1 MGSFI
6 EKTAKTVD
14 LAISEALS
22 ELNLSA
28 DDVVI
33 EVLDEGESGGLLGFG
48 KKPARIRVYYGDENE
63 TAKSALE
70 AETGDDFADLGSTAQ
85 TAAKTRHEKAAVLT
99 ADEESEP
106 EEADIDDAE
115 NAALDYLQV
124 VLSGL
129 GMHGRI
135 SSWLDE
141 EENLHFEVEGDD
153 LGAAIGRRGETL
165 DAIQYLTNLVANTN
179 TDNHI
184 RVIVDIGGYRQRRD
198 NKLRDMALRM
208 AERSLSENKKI
219 RLKPMNPAERRK
231 IHLSLSDY
239 PGVTTWS
246 EGYEPARY
254 IVIAPQ
260 DDEAGPSDM
269 KEEYWDG
276 EFDDN

>member
-14 LAISEALS
+14 SAISEALA

-28 DDVVI
+28 DDVAI

-48 KKPARIRVYYGDENE
+48 KKPARIRVYYGDDGE
-63 TAKSALE
+63 TDEHALE
-70 AETGDDFADLGSTAQ
+70 DEEDNELTELDSADQAVVKPQ
-85 TAAKTRHEKAAVLT
+85 HDKAIAYV
-99 ADEESEP
+99 ADEEDEQ
-106 EEADIDDAE
+106 EEADIDNAE

-141 EENLHFEVEGDD
+141 EQNLHFEVEGED

-165 DAIQYLTNLVANTN
+165 DAIQYLTNLVANSN

-184 RVIVDIGGYRQRRD
+184 RVVVDIGGYRQRRD
-198 NKLRDMALRM
+198 KKLSDMALRT
-208 AERSLSENKKI
+208 AERALNENKKI

-231 IHLSLSDY
+231 VHLALSSY
-239 PGVTTWS
+239 QGITTWS
-246 EGYEPARY
+246 EGYEPVRH
-254 IVIAPQ
+254 IVIAPEGAEA
-260 DDEAGPSDM
+260 DSADEKAD
-269 KEEYWDG
+269 YWDG

>member
-14 LAISEALS
+14 LAISEALA
-22 ELNLSA
+22 ELKLSA
-28 DDVVI
+28 DDVAI

-48 KKPARIRVYYGDENE
+48 KKPARIRVYYGDGDG
-63 TAKSALE
+63 T
-70 AETGDDFADLGSTAQ
+70 DDFAPEDDAGDDLDDLDLALQ
-85 TAAKTRHEKAAVLT
+85 TAVKTHREETAVRT
-99 ADEESEP
+99 AGKKTKSEEI
-106 EEADIDDAE
+106 DIDNAE
-115 NAALDYLQV
+115 NTALDYLQV

-141 EENLHFEVEGDD
+141 EQNLHFEVEGED

-165 DAIQYLTNLVANTN
+165 DAIQYLTNLVANSN
-179 TDNHI
+179 TEDHV
-184 RVIVDIGGYRQRRD
+184 RVVVDIGGYRQRRD
-198 NKLRDMALRM
+198 KKLRDMAFRT
-208 AERSLSENKKI
+208 AERALNENKKI

-231 IHLSLSDY
+231 IHLALSDY
-239 PGVTTWS
+239 QGITTWS
-246 EGYEPARY
+246 EGYEPTRY
-254 IVIAPQ
+254 IVIAPEN
-260 DDEAGPSDM
+260 DDAGPADE